1 MNEFFHSY
9 FSPQFSPRL
18 STGVWRWTLTMII
31 IIDSLVIIIILSVT
45 LRVMPAD
52 LITINSPHGTPHRD
66 LWLSVVCTYQL
77 RVWGRRERETALPP
91 PRQDNS
97 NSLLPPEEARQ
108 QGRGR
113 GREVWVGEEAGQTL
127 RPSEGHRRARTSQD
141 CRDPGEIWSG
151 GRWEL
156 KIF

>member
-18 STGVWRWTLTMII
+18 STGVWRWTLTIII
-31 IIDSLVIIIILSVT
+31 IIDSFVIIIILSVT
-45 LRVMPAD
+45 LRVMLAD
-52 LITINSPHGTPHRD
+52 LITINSLHGTPHRD
-66 LWLSVVCTYQL
+66 LWLSVHTNSGSEGG
-77 RVWGRRERETALPP
+77 GRDTPLPP

-97 NSLLPPEEARQ
+97 NFLLPPEEARQ

-113 GREVWVGEEAGQTL
+113 GREVRVGEEAGQTL

-156 KIF
+156 KII